1 MLGVDIDGDIVNVV
15 EVKETS
21 GGVVLFGYATAKLP
35 HDMKSDTVAVGTLLE
50 RMIATRGL
58 AGSEAVTCIE
68 GTDTFTK
75 QVSFPHMP
83 DADLRN
89 AVWWEAERTSPFPLQ
104 EAEFA
109 YHLIKEVTFSDGSRK
124 VDVLVAA
131 AKKERLQERVKVLDA
146 AGLAPVGVVVRAL
159 ALLAA
164 LKNDIPKD
172 AVTATVLIDI
182 GRSFTTFVVCEEGH
196 PTFIREMRI
205 GDADFTES
213 ICAEIGVSPEA
224 AELLKRRHGIAL
236 KEEEQRLLAIAVH
249 EELEQI
255 SDALDIW
262 GDLRSALGEEVEKEK
277 SEAKQ
282 VAVAVRYPVER
293 LVGEIERSLGFW
305 RHNNPSKEVGQ
316 IFLTGVGALLK
327 DIDRLLSAR
336 LGAPVTIA
344 NPLAQLRSGSPT
356 VKKEEIEAIGTA
368 FTVAYGLALQESRKH
383 INLMPAR
390 KAPTRPGRLHITQ
403 VGALF
408 VAAAISLFV
417 ALLTVRL
424 SYSAQIS
431 AVEEECKVLAP
442 KSRMGPAL
450 VQHLKRA
457 KASLSVARKAW
468 DAVPDWREAMRKI
481 SGVPQQGTLWFRA
494 ISFDAA
500 SDQNG
505 NPTHYKFRIEG
516 YSYNAQAVTSLA
528 VALSRLPEMSDIRTE
543 SLLPVTLGDEVFSRD
558 LFLFVVTGK
567 LRLKDWQRF
576 RNLNAER

>member
-1 MLGVDIDGDIVNVV
+1 MR
-15 EVKETS
+15 
-21 GGVVLFGYATAKLP
+21 
-35 HDMKSDTVAVGTLLE
+35 SDTLAMGTLLE
-50 RMIATRGL
+50 RMIAARGL

-68 GTDTFTK
+68 GADTFAK
-75 QVSFPHMP
+75 QVSLPQMP
-83 DADLRN
+83 NADLRN
-89 AVWWEAERTSPFPLQ
+89 AIWWEAERTSPFPLQ
-104 EAEFA
+104 EAEFG
-109 YHLIKEVTFSDGSRK
+109 YHLIKEVTFSDGTRK

-131 AKKERLQERVKVLDA
+131 AKKERLQERIKVLEA
-146 AGLAPVGVVVRAL
+146 AGLTPVGVVVRAL

-164 LKNDIPKD
+164 FKDDIPKD
-172 AVTATVLIDI
+172 AASAIVLIDI

-196 PTFIREMRI
+196 PAFIREMRI

-249 EELEQI
+249 EELEQM

-277 SEAKQ
+277 SEAKR

-305 RHNNPSKEVGQ
+305 RHNNPSKVVGQ
-316 IFLTGVGALLK
+316 IYLTGVGALLK

-344 NPLAQLRSGSPT
+344 NPLARLRSGSPT
-356 VKKEEIEAIGTA
+356 VKKEEIEATGTA
-368 FTVAYGLALQESRKH
+368 FTVAYGLALQEARKH

-390 KAPTRPGRLHITQ
+390 KVPTRRSGLHIKQ

-408 VAAAISLFV
+408 LAAAISLFT

-431 AVEEECKVLAP
+431 AVEEECRALAP
-442 KSRMGPAL
+442 KNSRGPAL
-450 VQHLKRA
+450 VQRLKKA
-457 KASLSVARKAW
+457 KASLMIARKAW
-468 DAVPDWREAMRKI
+468 DAVPDWREVMREI
-481 SGVPQQGTLWFRA
+481 SCLPQEGTLWFRA
-494 ISFDAA
+494 LSFDAA
-500 SDQNG
+500 CDQNG
-505 NPTHYKFRIEG
+505 NPTHYKLRIEG
-516 YSYNAQAVTSLA
+516 YSYDAQAVTSLA
-528 VALSRLPEMSDIRTE
+528 VALSRLPQMCDIRTE

-558 LFLFVVTGK
+558 LFMFVITGK
-567 LRLKDWQRF
+567 LRLKQWQRF
-576 RNLNAER
+576 RNPNAAR